1 MLTLHRLLT
10 TARRFVD
17 GVCAIPRFASMERL
31 EEIREAY
38 RKATQIRSELG
49 IDETGLIQQ
58 LAAERE
64 AHNGTRA
71 HFIDQM
77 RVALSAVGMPEDSI
91 QRWIDNEQI
100 ESDCLTSRDHD
111 IIDEINKC
119 QAAERELSAARADLE
134 ALRVESINVAWTQ
147 ARSAW
152 EEGYLIGLQSH
163 EGRSTPGGQP
173 YEAPANPYDLVKPE
187 SLAAWKARE
196 GGGDGK

>member
-1 MLTLHRLLT
+1 MKLSELLT
-10 TARRFVD
+10 TARRFVA

-58 LAAERE
+58 IAAERE

-134 ALRVESINVAWTQ
+134 ALTVWN
-147 ARSAW
+147 
-152 EEGYLIGLQSH
+152 LQS
-163 EGRSTPGGQP
+163 EKPCPVDPDIDVSLLTARYGICLDKVSTMI
-173 YEAPANPYDLVKPE
+173 ATDSWRHTPE

>member
-1 MLTLHRLLT
+1 MISLPHLLT

-64 AHNGTRA
+64 AHAKTREY
-71 HFIDQM
+71 FVDQM
-77 RVALSAVGMPEDSI
+77 RASLSAVGMPEVSI
-91 QRWIDNEQI
+91 ARWIDNEQI

-111 IIDEINKC
+111 IIVQINAR
-119 QAAERELSAARADLE
+119 QSAERELSAARADLD
-134 ALRVESINVAWTQ
+134 ALTGAVVEFRENIQVFADSL
-147 ARSAW
+147 RGDKPSA
-152 EEGYLIGLQSH
+152 GHVDACDYTIGILDKI
-163 EGRSTPGGQP
+163 TI
-173 YEAPANPYDLVKPE
+173 PE

-196 GGGDGK
+196 GGKSDGL